1 MLLRLADW
9 FLAQI
14 PIPRSLFI
22 PIIAFFGNNDIE
34 NYEGNGDDD
43 DEENYAFARTAAPS
57 DFLIFVPLRFVF
69 YIQFTI
75 CGDATTRSRLLCG
88 STDLDKLSLPTTLQ
102 SKEEGSL
109 PLGSI
114 LHVAAV
120 YLDTR
125 LHQTSI
131 PWRSYLSHVRHR
143 GVFSIFVTVS
153 SVLSNISH
161 FLLLILCS
169 NPPSFSSSLISMRI
183 MRILLLFILLLLLI
197 MAVRLWV
204 ATVSGARTRLIPCQ

>member
-69 YIQFTI
+69 YIF
-75 CGDATTRSRLLCG
+75 S
-88 STDLDKLSLPTTLQ
+88 LQ
-102 SKEEGSL
+102 SVEMPQLEAGYY
-109 PLGSI
+109 
-114 LHVAAV
+114 VEV
-120 YLDTR
+120 
-125 LHQTSI
+125 QTWI
-131 PWRSYLSHVRHR
+131 SYLCPPLCR
-143 GVFSIFVTVS
+143 GS
-153 SVLSNISH
+153 SPLDPS
-161 FLLLILCS
+161 FMLLLYIWTLGYIRLPYLGALICLMFVIVAFPPPLLS
-169 NPPSFSSSLISMRI
+169 PSPSSCPMFPTYSSSSCVKSPSFSHD
-183 MRILLLFILLLLLI
+183 
-197 MAVRLWV
+197 
-204 ATVSGARTRLIPCQ
+204 PHP

>member
-1 MLLRLADW
+1 MR
-9 FLAQI
+9 
-14 PIPRSLFI
+14 
-22 PIIAFFGNNDIE
+22 E
-34 NYEGNGDDD
+34 MVTMVMKKK
-43 DEENYAFARTAAPS
+43 YAFAKTAAAS
-57 DFLIFVPLRFVF
+57 DFLIFVPLIFVF
-69 YIQFTI
+69 HIQFTI
-75 CGDATTRSRLLCG
+75 CGKATTRSCLLCG

-143 GVFSIFVTVS
+143 GVFSIFVIVS

-161 FLLLILCS
+161 
-169 NPPSFSSSLISMRI
+169 
-183 MRILLLFILLLLLI
+183 LLLLI
-197 MAVRLWV
+197 SYFLMILKDKGHDNFSSSSSLS
-204 ATVSGARTRLIPCQ
+204 TCSSSSS

>member
-1 MLLRLADW
+1 MILRTMRKMRRRWWRELCLCQNSCASW
-9 FLAQI
+9 F
-14 PIPRSLFI
+14 SNFCT
-22 PIIAFFGNNDIE
+22 
-34 NYEGNGDDD
+34 YEIS
-43 DEENYAFARTAAPS
+43 FH
-57 DFLIFVPLRFVF
+57 
-69 YIQFTI
+69 IQFTI
-75 CGDATTRSRLLCG
+75 CGKATTRSCLLCG
-88 STDLDKLSLPTTLQ
+88 STDLDKLSLPTTLR

-143 GVFSIFVTVS
+143 GVFS
-153 SVLSNISH
+153 LS
-161 FLLLILCS
+161 L
-169 NPPSFSSSLISMRI
+169 SSSPASCLIY
-183 MRILLLFILLLLLI
+183 LFILLLI

>member
-1 MLLRLADW
+1 MKTS
-9 FLAQI
+9 I
-14 PIPRSLFI
+14 NVS
-22 PIIAFFGNNDIE
+22 IE
-34 NYEGNGDDD
+34 NAKENVRKLRKLWNFYDACQM
-43 DEENYAFARTAAPS
+43 EELRWAF
-57 DFLIFVPLRFVF
+57 
-69 YIQFTI
+69 
-75 CGDATTRSRLLCG
+75 CG

-153 SVLSNISH
+153 SILSNISH
-161 FLLLILCS
+161 LLLLILCS
-169 NPPSFSSSLISMRI
+169 NPPPF
-183 MRILLLFILLLLLI
+183 
-197 MAVRLWV
+197 
-204 ATVSGARTRLIPCQ
+204 THP

>member
-57 DFLIFVPLRFVF
+57 DFLFFVPLRFVF

-75 CGDATTRSRLLCG
+75 CGDATTRSQLLCG

-125 LHQTSI
+125 LHTLALLS
-131 PWRSYLSHVRHR
+131 PSCSSSWRSPRHYC
-143 GVFSIFVTVS
+143 
-153 SVLSNISH
+153 H
-161 FLLLILCS
+161 LLHRLVQCF
-169 NPPSFSSSLISMRI
+169 PPTPPHL
-183 MRILLLFILLLLLI
+183 
-197 MAVRLWV
+197 V
-204 ATVSGARTRLIPCQ
+204 

>member
-1 MLLRLADW
+1 MILRTMREKATTMMKRIMPCQNSCASW
-9 FLAQI
+9 FSNFCTFEI
-14 PIPRSLFI
+14 SFH
-22 PIIAFFGNNDIE
+22 
-34 NYEGNGDDD
+34 
-43 DEENYAFARTAAPS
+43 
-57 DFLIFVPLRFVF
+57 
-69 YIQFTI
+69 IQFTI
-75 CGDATTRSRLLCG
+75 CGNATTRSCLLCG

-143 GVFSIFVTVS
+143 GVFSFFVTVS

-161 FLLLILCS
+161 LLLLILCQI
-169 NPPSFSSSLISMRI
+169 P
-183 MRILLLFILLLLLI
+183 LLFLILNKDEDHPPFYPHAPPHPHNGCSTLGGYSE
-197 MAVRLWV
+197 W
-204 ATVSGARTRLIPCQ
+204 C

>member
-1 MLLRLADW
+1 MR
-9 FLAQI
+9 
-14 PIPRSLFI
+14 
-22 PIIAFFGNNDIE
+22 E
-34 NYEGNGDDD
+34 MVTMVMKKK
-43 DEENYAFARTAAPS
+43 YAFAKTAAAS
-57 DFLIFVPLRFVF
+57 DFLIFVPLIFVF
-69 YIQFTI
+69 HIQFTI
-75 CGDATTRSRLLCG
+75 CGKATTRSCLLCG

-143 GVFSIFVTVS
+143 DVFPT
-153 SVLSNISH
+153 LSNISH
-161 FLLLILCS
+161 
-169 NPPSFSSSLISMRI
+169 
-183 MRILLLFILLLLLI
+183 LLLLI
-197 MAVRLWV
+197 SYFLMILKDKGHDNFSSSSSLS
-204 ATVSGARTRLIPCQ
+204 TCSSSSS

>member
-57 DFLIFVPLRFVF
+57 DFLFFVLLRFVF
-69 YIQFTI
+69 YIQLTI
-75 CGDATTRSRLLCG
+75 GGKATTRSRLLCG

-131 PWRSYLSHVRHR
+131 PWRCYLFHVRHR
-143 GVFSIFVTVS
+143 GVFPHYCHLLHLSCSMFTTYS
-153 SVLSNISH
+153 SSSCVKS
-161 FLLLILCS
+161 
-169 NPPSFSSSLISMRI
+169 PSFSS
-183 MRILLLFILLLLLI
+183 
-197 MAVRLWV
+197 
-204 ATVSGARTRLIPCQ
+204 

>member
-43 DEENYAFARTAAPS
+43 DEENYAFARIAAPP
-57 DFLIFVPLRFVF
+57 DFLIFVTLRLVF
-69 YIQFTI
+69 HIQYTI
-75 CGDATTRSRLLCG
+75 CGKATTRSRLLCG

-131 PWRSYLSHVRHR
+131 PWRSYLLHVLHR
-143 GVFSIFVTVS
+143 GVSPHTIVTFSIVLFNVS
-153 SVLSNISH
+153 HL
-161 FLLLILCS
+161 LLLILCKI
-169 NPPSFSSSLISMRI
+169 PLIFS
-183 MRILLLFILLLLLI
+183 
-197 MAVRLWV
+197 
-204 ATVSGARTRLIPCQ
+204 